1 MKSKEVKN
9 IDEYLSDLPEKERV
23 VLEKLRHTIKKAAPK
38 AEERISYKMP
48 AFFYEG
54 PLVYFAAF
62 KNHCSLF
69 PASGKVTSELK
80 EELKSYATSKGT
92 LQFTVEK
99 PLPAKLV
106 TKIVKM
112 RVKQNEEKA
121 LLKKAKSS
129 KAKSGKNTPTSPA
142 KKKTTKK
149 K

>member
-9 IDEYLSDLPEKERV
+9 IDEYLSDLPDKVRETLER
-23 VLEKLRHTIKKAAPK
+23 LRHAIKKAAPK

-69 PASGKVTSELK
+69 PGNSRLVDELK
-80 EELKSYATSKGT
+80 EELKSFETSKGT
-92 LQFTVEK
+92 IQFTIEK

-106 TKIVKM
+106 TKIVKA
-112 RVKQNEEKA
+112 RVKQNETKA
-121 LLKKAKSS
+121 LLKKPKSTKTKAV
-129 KAKSGKNTPTSPA
+129 KAKT
-142 KKKTTKK
+142 TTKK